1 MPVSSFIDAKD
12 RIMGDGINSLARKKG
27 SKNVWDDSGG
37 ESNQEPSSAE

>member
-27 SKNVWDDSGG
+27 SKNVLDDSGDVSIE
-37 ESNQEPSSAE
+37 ESNSD